1 LVLWTQHRAKA
12 EEAVGKEALIT
23 REAARRGLRPRKMVF
38 LEKSIK
44 VILSYCA
51 LIIYRVKHMA
61 SPRYI
66 YLGRGGLAVKYDTDS
81 TTLGKDTK
89 AWAGLC
95 ASTSFS

>member
-1 LVLWTQHRAKA
+1 VDPASGKGGRGGGEGGVDNARGGAEGSAATQDGLFG
-12 EEAVGKEALIT
+12 EEH
-23 REAARRGLRPRKMVF
+23 PR
-38 LEKSIK
+38 

-51 LIIYRVKHMA
+51 LIGSNTWQVYDIY
-61 SPRYI
+61 I
-66 YLGRGGLAVKYDTDS
+66 LGRGGLAVKYDTDS